1 MADRDY
7 ISLVSDLVKECE
19 NYRDTLS
26 ADRIKATEY
35 YDGVMNDTPSDKGR
49 SSVVSR
55 DVRSTVQKVLP
66 VLTRLFLGSDR
77 IVEFQ
82 PAQEGDEEKAEQA
95 TDYINDVVFAECGG
109 EDAVTHSIH
118 DALKTRN
125 GVLTWWYDEK
135 KRVSVSRHTGLDE
148 TAFATL
154 ASEEGVDVLEH
165 TERQEEIEGPEGP
178 VPTVVHDLKLRRS
191 ITERKPM
198 LQCIPLEEFLIHP
211 DALDEDTAPCI
222 GRKTRLR
229 RTDLVAMGYDK
240 DVVRALPVTGADG
253 QQEEVEELTRRK
265 LIEGGKNEL
274 APELQEIDYYDVY
287 VRLDMDDDGIAELR
301 RMCFGGKVTEQGLLM
316 NEEVDEIPYSIVAV
330 KTQPHVWEGI
340 SVADDMMDLQ
350 RVKTVL
356 LRGTLDN
363 LYWQNNMQIAMQQG
377 AVVNADAVS
386 NPQFGQTIWLN
397 DGFKASEAMQP
408 IPVPFVASQSFEM
421 LGYMD
426 KEGRE
431 RTGISD
437 ASGGLPPDALQNV
450 TAKASALL
458 EQQQVGQADLMA
470 RTLAAGFKRAFK
482 GLLRLVV
489 RHQDKPRV
497 VRLRNEWVT
506 FDPRQWNA
514 DMDCSVNTGL
524 GAGTRERDMTVMMQV
539 MGLQKEVI
547 AAMGQS
553 NPFVTPENIGN
564 ALFKVAE
571 AAGLKTPR
579 LFFSKPTPEQIQGMI
594 EGMKNKPDPEMM
606 KIQATTQAEMQIKQ
620 MELNLQ
626 KELKQLE
633 MQANTQKEIAQ
644 SQAAVEERT
653 AVVAIEAQDKDK
665 DRALKQYEID
675 ERNRIEWAK
684 LGVTRETA
692 EANILLK
699 LKQEQDAKAA
709 AEQAEMKK
717 STERQEDI
725 ERSSKP
731 KRVQFIRD
739 ENGELA
745 GAEQLN

>member
-7 ISLVSDLVKECE
+7 IPLVSDLVKECE

-35 YDGVMNDTPSDKGR
+35 YEGVMNDTPSDKGR

-66 VLTRLFLGSDR
+66 ALTRLFLGSDQ

-82 PAQEGDEEKAEQA
+82 PSQEGDEDKAEQA
-95 TDYINDVVFAECGG
+95 TDYINEVVFPECNG
-109 EDAVTHSIH
+109 EDAVTDSIH

-135 KRVSVSRHTGLDE
+135 KRISVSRHTGLDE

-154 ASEEGVDVLEH
+154 ASEEGVEVLEH
-165 TERQEEIEGPEGP
+165 TEREETVDGPEGP
-178 VPTVVHDLKLRRS
+178 VPTVVHDLKLRRN

-198 LQCIPLEEFLIHP
+198 LQAMPLEEFLIHP

-222 GRKTRLR
+222 GRKMRLR
-229 RTDLVAMGYDK
+229 RTELVAMGYDK
-240 DVVRALPVTGADG
+240 EVVRALPVTGADG
-253 QQEEVEELTRRK
+253 QQEEAEELNRRK

-287 VRLDMDDDGIAELR
+287 VKLDMDDDGIAELR
-301 RMCFGGKVTEQGLLM
+301 RMCFGGKITEQGLLM
-316 NEEVDEIPYSIVAV
+316 NEEVDEIPISIIKV
-330 KTQPHVWEGI
+330 KAQPHQWEGV
-340 SVADDMMDLQ
+340 SVADDVMDLQ

-397 DGFKASEAMQP
+397 DGFKANEAMQP
-408 IPVPFVASQSFEM
+408 IPVPFVASESFGM
-421 LGYMD
+421 LEYMD
-426 KEGRE
+426 REGRE

-450 TAKASALL
+450 TAKASAML

-470 RTLAAGFKRAFK
+470 RTLAVGFKRAFK
-482 GLLRLVV
+482 GLLRLII

-514 DMDCSVNTGL
+514 DMDCTVNTG

-539 MGLQKEVI
+539 MGLQKEVL

-620 MELNLQ
+620 MELGLQ

-699 LKQEQDAKAA
+699 IKQEQDAKAA
-709 AEQAEMKK
+709 AEKAEAQKT
-717 STERQEDI
+717 TERQEDV

-745 GAEQLN
+745 GAEQIN